1 MKLTLIRNL
10 FSVIFMLL
18 FSTCVFAQ
26 VLNQVRFAGGSKF
39 SYFSLLTD
47 RDVQIRIS
55 DAGKITEWGTEEK
68 SIRDNINYAQKLL
81 PYTGRV
87 EYYGA
92 EGDSVSKGKL
102 KSIGTAKIT
111 YYGPYESEF
120 KIGKI
125 KSVGSLLFD
134 YYIQNDNNIIQGKI
148 KSIGT
153 FAIDYYYSFEN
164 DAYKGNL
171 KSIGNTTINYHS
183 SFDDKQIRGKI
194 KSIGSVNFSWYTS
207 FDGPRYGSGLKS
219 GLYRH
224 SIGTITYILQ

>member
-1 MKLTLIRNL
+1 MRNL
-10 FSVIFMLL
+10 FSLIFLL
-18 FSTCVFAQ
+18 LISACVFAQ
-26 VLNQVRFAGGSKF
+26 VLSQVRFAGGSKF

-55 DAGKITEWGTEEK
+55 DEGRITEWGTEEK
-68 SIRDNINYAQKLL
+68 SIRDNNQYAPKLL
-81 PYTGRV
+81 PYAGRV

-111 YYGPYESEF
+111 YYGPYETEF

-134 YYIQNDNNIIQGKI
+134 YYIQNDNKIIQGKI
-148 KSIGT
+148 KAIGT
-153 FAIDYYYSFEN
+153 SAIDYYYSFEN

-171 KSIGNTTINYHS
+171 KSIGTTHITYHS
-183 SFDDKQIRGKI
+183 SFDDKQIRGKV

-219 GLYRH
+219 AIYRQNV
-224 SIGTITYILQ
+224 GTITYILQ